1 MVNNIINKLFKP
13 IKMFKILNLEIF
25 FNETLAKDEID
36 RLFDPKVLTN
46 FKKYT
51 EKGDE
56 KVKDFSR
63 DENLA
68 NYKINIVDGKVA
80 KLKVIFP
87 LSVLIIKRKE
97 ENR

>member
-1 MVNNIINKLFKP
+1 MQIDKDETGLKGVKVYETAESLTRICEMIEEHLMEWAPAKPNIIVV
-13 IKMFKILNLEIF
+13 LE
-25 FNETLAKDEID
+25 
-36 RLFDPKVLTN
+36 
-46 FKKYT
+46 
-51 EKGDE
+51 
-56 KVKDFSR
+56 DFSR